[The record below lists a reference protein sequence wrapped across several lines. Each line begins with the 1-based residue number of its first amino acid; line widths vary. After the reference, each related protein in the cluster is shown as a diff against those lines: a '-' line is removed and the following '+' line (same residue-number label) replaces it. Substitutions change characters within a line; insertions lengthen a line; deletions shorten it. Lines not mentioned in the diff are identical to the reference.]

1 MPEVSVSIYIISL
14 HHICNLRTLP
24 KVNLL
29 ADMYNVYK
37 HWMNTIIAVLGS
49 QLNLDEVS
57 FVMVDVG

>member
-1 MPEVSVSIYIISL
+1 VFRLLFVFISFSTF
-14 HHICNLRTLP
+14 RTLP

-37 HWMNTIIAVLGS
+37 HWMNTIIVVLRS
-49 QLNLDEVS
+49 QLNLDEFS